1 LNIKV
6 TGHVGPQV
14 KLPAALAARQ
24 QIEHMDEFIDMLLP
38 DTSYNYG
45 QSVSDMNLWRK
56 NAWATVPLCFEG
68 GKAPYCRLSTVS
80 RVHLQYPMRAVYLK
94 TLLIACLTGFMP
106 YCLPAQEQQP
116 DAVFLKEVLPAIE
129 ARWEQPGGDTA
140 IYFILEQVRHFC
152 GEDDN
157 CLAQAYGAI
166 MSKLEQRS
174 YLPLAIFVGEEVL
187 KSARRQGDLHT
198 EASTYVHLER
208 FHNALGNDR
217 LAILNL
223 QNALRLYEQLG
234 KQSKITRIKLSLSE
248 YGLRYRNKE
257 DVLLEMEA
265 LLAQAI
271 KNKDTVN
278 INYMHLRLSM
288 LTHEIG
294 QYGKME
300 EHIVA
305 LEKIPLSNPIKPKE
319 YGYAIHAALGRAAL
333 LKIQEKFEEA
343 ERYYQKAL
351 RLCEAEPSR
360 WLEIQTLQ
368 SLADLEWE
376 RGNSAIAKSYLDN
389 AQAKAEKL
397 NFDNLLVFNYE
408 RKAKIAEAEG
418 RFADALRFIKKQQ
431 FHKGKFEARN
441 AGFNMEN
448 YNLQR
453 EKEQLAIEKK
463 NQELELQIRKN
474 QLRTTLVI
482 TALALALAGLLFTG
496 LRRQRKAKQELAAQ
510 NTLIQRQAG
519 ELKSLDVAKSRFF
532 ANVSHELRTPLTLIL
547 GPLRSVL
554 KSGTLDHRNT
564 TLLKMARQS
573 GEDLLKLVG
582 SLLDLSKLEHDK
594 MVLQE
599 NPEHIYPL
607 MQRIVSTFD
616 SHAGYLGIRLAFSYR
631 AEKDLQLELDRE
643 KLEII
648 LNNLLSNAFKFTDK
662 GGEVEVLVE
671 DRGNTF
677 LISVRDTGR
686 GISPTD
692 LPHVFDRFYQSKE
705 KNIPAEGGTGIGL
718 ALCRELIALMRGNI
732 RAESIPGSG
741 STFFVELPKKEVL
754 IEPLT
759 EGVISDNIQSTV
771 WETSFPFPAA
781 PDDHPLNAHNSSLI
795 THNLSFI
802 TPPSKTTILVVEDN
816 RSLSDYLYTILSPY
830 YQVMTAGNGQEAL
843 ELLRNAAPKNRE
855 RSFPSLL
862 LSDLM
867 MPVMDGYQLLEEL
880 KGNDATWHIPVI
892 MLTAR
897 ADARDKLKALR
908 VGVDDYLTKPF
919 DEEELLVR
927 IENLLQNRTARQD
940 AVAETVTQIEPAPP
954 ALSSADAA
962 WLEQFEAFVRKNLG
976 NDILAVPMLAHEFAM
991 SESTLLRQ
999 LKRLTGFSPM
1009 QYLQEIR
1016 LDEARRL
1023 LDNRTSDSI
1032 AQVASKVG
1040 YGEVRFFSR
1049 IFKQRFGKSP
1059 SEYISI

>member
-1 LNIKV
+1 
-6 TGHVGPQV
+6 
-14 KLPAALAARQ
+14 
-24 QIEHMDEFIDMLLP
+24 
-38 DTSYNYG
+38 
-45 QSVSDMNLWRK
+45 
-56 NAWATVPLCFEG
+56 
-68 GKAPYCRLSTVS
+68 
-80 RVHLQYPMRAVYLK
+80 
-94 TLLIACLTGFMP
+94 MP
-106 YCLPAQEQQP
+106 YCLPAQAKQP
-116 DAVFLKEVLPAIE
+116 DAAFLKDVLPVIE

-140 IYFILEQVRHFC
+140 IYFILEQVRAFC

-157 CLAQAYGAI
+157 CLVQTYNAI
-166 MSKLEQRS
+166 LSKLERRS
-174 YLPLAIFVGEEVL
+174 YLPLAIFVGEELL
-187 KSARRQGDLHT
+187 KVARRQGDLHT

-234 KQSKITRIKLSLSE
+234 KESNITRIKLSLSE

-343 ERYYQKAL
+343 ERYFQKAL

-368 SLADLEWE
+368 TLADLEWE
-376 RGNSAIAKSYLDN
+376 RGNSAIAKSCLDN

-453 EKEQLAIEKK
+453 EKEQLATEKK

-482 TALALALAGLLFTG
+482 TALAIAVAGLLFTG
-496 LRRQRKAKQELAAQ
+496 LRRQRKQKQELVAQ
-510 NTLIQRQAG
+510 NALIQRQAE
-519 ELKSLDVAKSRFF
+519 ELKSLDVVKSRFF

-547 GPLRSVL
+547 GPIKSAL
-554 KSGTLDHRNT
+554 KSGTLDNRNSAR
-564 TLLKMARQS
+564 LKMARQS

-582 SLLDLSKLEHDK
+582 SLLDLSKLEQGK
-594 MVLQE
+594 MVLKE
-599 NPEHIYPL
+599 HPEPVFPL
-607 MQRIVSTFD
+607 LQRIVSTFE
-616 SHAGYLGIRLAFSYR
+616 SHAEYLGTQLTLTYG
-631 AEKDLQLELDRE
+631 AEKDLHLELDRE
-643 KLEII
+643 KVEII
-648 LNNLLSNAFKFTDK
+648 LNNLLSNAFKFTGK
-662 GGEVEVLVE
+662 GGEVEVSVE
-671 DRGNTF
+671 DKDNSL

-686 GISPTD
+686 GISPAD

-718 ALCRELIALMRGNI
+718 ALCREVIALMRGNI

-741 STFFVELPKKEVL
+741 STFFVELPKKEAP
-754 IEPLT
+754 EAAT
-759 EGVISDNIQSTV
+759 TKATNSGSIQSAGRETV
-771 WETSFPFPAA
+771 PAA
-781 PDDHPLNAHNSSLI
+781 PVASDNNPLV
-795 THNLSFI
+795 

-816 RSLSDYLYTILSPY
+816 RSLSDYLHTILSPY

-843 ELLRNAAPKNRE
+843 ELLRNAAPKNGE

-880 KGNDATWHIPVI
+880 KGNDATRHIPVI

-927 IENLLQNRTARQD
+927 IENLLQNRTGRQD
-940 AVAETVTQIEPAPP
+940 AVAETDTQIEPAPP

-976 NDILAVPMLAHEFAM
+976 NDILAVPMLAHKFAM

-1059 SEYISI
+1059 SEYASI